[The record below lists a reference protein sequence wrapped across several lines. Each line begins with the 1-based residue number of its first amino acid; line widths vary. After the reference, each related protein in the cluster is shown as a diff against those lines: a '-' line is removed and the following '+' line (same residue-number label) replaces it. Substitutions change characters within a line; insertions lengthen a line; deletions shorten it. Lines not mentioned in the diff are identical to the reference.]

1 MQKPNLLE
9 DKPILNSDENTW
21 GIKLN
26 KIIDKLQSFV
36 NSIVDNLN
44 NKLDKGNVT
53 NDYSSAEKIEAKI
66 KEKVD
71 KNDYDNLK
79 VKVDNQ
85 SLDYTTFKQEFKDG
99 NYVKFNTTKNL
110 EDKTGIV
117 KDLVI
122 ENITINNINGEP
134 YTKSNSISESDVK
147 TIGDRLYE
155 PKIEKKTGFNL
166 DVSSLITSNSESV
179 LASTKLVN
187 QVISEVK
194 QDMTTMSSRLTRDL
208 QTKVSS
214 TDFNSLKSKVDS
226 IDTTTLFS
234 QLNAKAN
241 KTDLNDVIK
250 NLRLDNSKLKY
261 KQFNGTIDEDME
273 IELPSSSGGAV
284 GSSEFDNFLNREWW
298 KDNGEARGYGLLGFQ
313 YKELVT
319 GFAGSRI
326 DGVSKPFGI
335 LKHNN
340 SIFGAVKLT
349 KLDLGSIIVD
359 SITNSVKDSVYRIRL
374 NTYNYGKQILTD
386 FDTKKSKLTPRPKQV
401 LDRLSGSIFS
411 EVSRTIPLN
420 SERMKF
426 IANEFSKGVL
436 MDISI
441 YQDVILTENPI
452 IKTPISDALAQNTLK
467 YLAIL
472 LGVRY
477 VSNIEN
483 NKVYVTQGNFTLN
496 NNEQTMLYLK
506 DIKQLK
512 VNPINPHVNLTF
524 DAVNEF
530 TDGTNLPKYFYC
542 LIYKTETEFVCLP
555 LINHFCIKKTDDPI
569 LYEYLT
575 KLYEGSA
582 TWGYDPQR
590 AIINITP
597 KKLTQDTYKTFNV
610 TDNRVAFSDSNYTNR
625 YQIDMDT
632 LVLTEDAQ
640 LTQKIVDRYYN
651 NKYLGYTYWEKQKE
665 ELYVIMNLTTFNCMD
680 KLYFSTQENE
690 NIGDEVLQQQYRE
703 EYFKKKNSSSDGG
716 IDTSSLYTVENADRD
731 LSLTIL
737 DTWTNTLVTQKDII
751 GKEQFTNLDS
761 KGNLPRYIH
770 YPNINF
776 IESYEI
782 NPKTY
787 EYHSKEL
794 ANKVTTFLNSLEA
807 DKLYCI
813 DSYFTTSSYAGVGV
827 KSDYPTTFFSAL
839 HESTSIHAIPNF
851 LAKYYIG
858 SWRERTSFSN
868 LHSFPSFLY
877 KVNNKVYLFPL
888 VNGIFIQKYLSNHSN
903 LFNTL
908 NTFMGDK
915 DVKAIQVTKNINH
928 SDLTTIN
935 KEVLTDISSNKVY
948 TIDEKYSKFTPTEYY
963 LVRLY
968 KGTRIERFWV
978 ASHKDLKYI
987 FTYNG
992 IQGISFYPLDNA
1004 FEDIEYKN
1012 LKNRTIYKYFN
1023 NGRVQK
1029 SYLEVPDVERSL
1041 QKNSIITKY
1050 IDMNGNYSEFN
1061 ECIYRWFSAYSTLVR
1076 TSNIVYKTISYNKNN
1091 SVYTG
1096 KVGEFGNIK
1105 VSDIT
1110 NSLIFGTT
1118 DDGSKIQYLLNLII
1132 AFEFD
1137 IGTYPNAQ
1145 NGRFKV
1151 KITKVSTTEIKISQY
1166 IEDIRARK
1174 YYLVNEINVNTTS
1187 TQPIQQNIRGFKFE
1201 YVYGGLGTK
1210 FDILNEY
1217 FNNMQLNNIS
1227 GEVGR
1232 IFGNTK
1238 QKPTSDLFNSDGTIK
1253 DINLSAPYV
1262 NQHMCIKVTKLEG
1275 YNTIEDFTRGLTEV
1289 QNID

>member
-36 NSIVDNLN
+36 NGIVDNLN

-66 KEKVD
+66 KEKV
-71 KNDYDNLK
+71 NSTDYDNLK
-79 VKVDNQ
+79 IKVDNQ

-122 ENITINNINGEP
+122 ENITLNNINGEP
-134 YTKSNSISESDVK
+134 YTKSSNISENDVK

-166 DVSSLITSNSESV
+166 DVSSLITSNSETV

-208 QTKVSS
+208 QSKVNS

-226 IDTTTLFS
+226 IDTTTLSS

-374 NTYNYGKQILTD
+374 NAYHYGKEILD
-386 FDTKKSKLTPRPKQV
+386 NFDTNKSKLTPRPKQV
-401 LDRLSGSIFS
+401 LDRLSGSLFS

-452 IKTPISDALAQNTLK
+452 IKTPISNALAQNTLK

-472 LGVRY
+472 LGVH
-477 VSNIEN
+477 NTTDIEN
-483 NKVYVTQGNFTLN
+483 NKIYVTQGNFTLN
-496 NNEQTMLYLK
+496 PKEQTMLYLK

-542 LIYKTETEFVCLP
+542 LIYKTETELVCLP
-555 LINHFCIKKTDDPI
+555 LINHFCIKKTDNPI
-569 LYEYLT
+569 FYEYLT
-575 KLYEGSA
+575 KLYNGSA

-610 TDNRVAFSDSNYTNR
+610 TDNRVGLSEYNYTNR
-625 YQIDMDT
+625 YQIDLDILT
-632 LVLTEDAQ
+632 LTEDAQ

-651 NKYLGYTYWEKQKE
+651 NKYYGYTYLEKQKE
-665 ELYVIMNLTTFNCMD
+665 ELYVIMNLNTFDCMD
-680 KLYFSTQENE
+680 KLYFTTQEYE
-690 NIGDEVLQQQYRE
+690 NIGDEILQQQYRE
-703 EYFKKKNSSSDGG
+703 EYFKKSKSENSSSFASSIIYPIQNVKVFDRVTGKIITQNLLDNPIIYPMNLQNDEYNIGVYRYIPLGDG
-716 IDTSSLYTVENADRD
+716 
-731 LSLTIL
+731 
-737 DTWTNTLVTQKDII
+737 TNSFRKVIHRSGLANFKTKFIKDILREN
-751 GKEQFTNLDS
+751 EQTFRL
-761 KGNLPRYIH
+761 
-770 YPNINF
+770 
-776 IESYEI
+776 EQ
-782 NPKTY
+782 
-787 EYHSKEL
+787 
-794 ANKVTTFLNSLEA
+794 NKVYVCKGDFVLDE
-807 DKLYCI
+807 Y
-813 DSYFTTSSYAGVGV
+813 SSSKYRFANRVGIEL
-827 KSDYPTTFFSAL
+827 KSNNQDRGYML
-839 HESTSIHAIPNF
+839 HYGQKNPQEVVILVVPQVDNI
-851 LAKYYIG
+851 
-858 SWRERTSFSN
+858 
-868 LHSFPSFLY
+868 
-877 KVNNKVYLFPL
+877 YLFPL
-888 VNGIFIQKYLSNHSN
+888 CDNALINNTSGLYTFFNN
-903 LFNTL
+903 LL
-908 NTFMGDK
+908 GDK
-915 DVKAIQVTKNINH
+915 EFKHIVGC
-928 SDLTTIN
+928 LYY
-935 KEVLTDISSNKVY
+935 SNKFSQSSQEGYLVKDLGYNELLVSDSLYLNVEQVY
-948 TIDEKYSKFTPTEYY
+948 EQKTPSQSQQEYIKYSYGLNHLGY
-963 LVRLY
+963 LVKVQEGIWY
-968 KGTRIERFWV
+968 IGEP
-978 ASHKDLKYI
+978 AI
-987 FTYNG
+987 FTSP
-992 IQGISFYPLDNA
+992 IFS
-1004 FEDIEYKN
+1004 EDK
-1012 LKNRTIYKYFN
+1012 L
-1023 NGRVQK
+1023 
-1029 SYLEVPDVERSL
+1029 
-1041 QKNSIITKY
+1041 ITP
-1050 IDMNGNYSEFN
+1050 I
-1061 ECIYRWFSAYSTLVR
+1061 STLVLNKLVE
-1076 TSNIVYKTISYNKNN
+1076 NIN
-1091 SVYTG
+1091 
-1096 KVGEFGNIK
+1096 
-1105 VSDIT
+1105 
-1110 NSLIFGTT
+1110 
-1118 DDGSKIQYLLNLII
+1118 
-1132 AFEFD
+1132 
-1137 IGTYPNAQ
+1137 
-1145 NGRFKV
+1145 
-1151 KITKVSTTEIKISQY
+1151 
-1166 IEDIRARK
+1166 
-1174 YYLVNEINVNTTS
+1174 
-1187 TQPIQQNIRGFKFE
+1187 
-1201 YVYGGLGTK
+1201 
-1210 FDILNEY
+1210 
-1217 FNNMQLNNIS
+1217 
-1227 GEVGR
+1227 
-1232 IFGNTK
+1232 
-1238 QKPTSDLFNSDGTIK
+1238 
-1253 DINLSAPYV
+1253 
-1262 NQHMCIKVTKLEG
+1262 
-1275 YNTIEDFTRGLTEV
+1275 
-1289 QNID
+1289 

>member
-85 SLDYTTFKQEFKDG
+85 SLDYTTFKQEFKDD

-122 ENITINNINGEP
+122 ENITLNNINGEP
-134 YTKSNSISESDVK
+134 YTKSSNISESDVK

-226 IDTTTLFS
+226 IDTTTLSS

-241 KTDLNDVIK
+241 KTDLNNVIK

-340 SIFGAVKLT
+340 SIIGAVKLT

-472 LGVRY
+472 LGVR
-477 VSNIEN
+477 NITDIEN
-483 NKVYVTQGNFTLN
+483 NKIYVTQGNFTLN
-496 NNEQTMLYLK
+496 HTEQTMLYLK
-506 DIKQLK
+506 DTKQLK
-512 VNPINPHVNLTF
+512 INPINPHVNLTF

-530 TDGTNLPKYFYC
+530 TDGTNLPQYFYC
-542 LIYKTETEFVCLP
+542 LIYKTETELVCLP
-555 LINHFCIKKTDDPI
+555 LINHFCIKKTDNPI
-569 LYEYLT
+569 FYTYLT

-625 YQIDMDT
+625 YQIDMDN

-651 NKYLGYTYWEKQKE
+651 NKYYGYTYWDKQKE
-665 ELYVIMNLTTFNCMD
+665 ELYVIMNLTTFDCMD

-690 NIGDEVLQQQYRE
+690 NIGDEILQQQYRE
-703 EYFKKKNSSSDGG
+703 EYFKKSKSENSSSFASSIIYPIQNIKVFDRVTGKIITQNLLDNPIIYPMNLQNDEYNLGVYRYIPLGDG
-716 IDTSSLYTVENADRD
+716 TNSLRKNIQRSELATYKTKF
-731 LSLTIL
+731 I
-737 DTWTNTLVTQKDII
+737 KDILQEN
-751 GKEQFTNLDS
+751 EQTFRLEQNKVYVCKGDFVIDEYSSFKYRFANRVGIELKSNNLDRGYMLHYGQ
-761 KGNLPRYIH
+761 KNPQEVVILVVPR
-770 YPNINF
+770 
-776 IESYEI
+776 
-782 NPKTY
+782 
-787 EYHSKEL
+787 
-794 ANKVTTFLNSLEA
+794 V
-807 DKLYCI
+807 
-813 DSYFTTSSYAGVGV
+813 DS
-827 KSDYPTTFFSAL
+827 
-839 HESTSIHAIPNF
+839 I
-851 LAKYYIG
+851 
-858 SWRERTSFSN
+858 
-868 LHSFPSFLY
+868 
-877 KVNNKVYLFPL
+877 YLFPL
-888 VNGIFIQKYLSNHSN
+888 CDNALIKNTSELYTFFNNLLGDKEFKHIVGCLYYTNKFNSSSQEGYLIKDLGYNELLVSDSLYLNVEQLYQQKTPSQSQQEYIKYLYGLNHLGYLVKVPEGIWYIGEPVIFTTPIFSEDKLITPISNSV
-903 LFNTL
+903 L
-908 NTFMGDK
+908 NK
-915 DVKAIQVTKNINH
+915 LVENIN
-928 SDLTTIN
+928 
-935 KEVLTDISSNKVY
+935 
-948 TIDEKYSKFTPTEYY
+948 
-963 LVRLY
+963 
-968 KGTRIERFWV
+968 
-978 ASHKDLKYI
+978 
-987 FTYNG
+987 
-992 IQGISFYPLDNA
+992 
-1004 FEDIEYKN
+1004 
-1012 LKNRTIYKYFN
+1012 
-1023 NGRVQK
+1023 
-1029 SYLEVPDVERSL
+1029 
-1041 QKNSIITKY
+1041 
-1050 IDMNGNYSEFN
+1050 
-1061 ECIYRWFSAYSTLVR
+1061 
-1076 TSNIVYKTISYNKNN
+1076 
-1091 SVYTG
+1091 
-1096 KVGEFGNIK
+1096 
-1105 VSDIT
+1105 
-1110 NSLIFGTT
+1110 
-1118 DDGSKIQYLLNLII
+1118 
-1132 AFEFD
+1132 
-1137 IGTYPNAQ
+1137 
-1145 NGRFKV
+1145 
-1151 KITKVSTTEIKISQY
+1151 
-1166 IEDIRARK
+1166 
-1174 YYLVNEINVNTTS
+1174 
-1187 TQPIQQNIRGFKFE
+1187 
-1201 YVYGGLGTK
+1201 
-1210 FDILNEY
+1210 
-1217 FNNMQLNNIS
+1217 
-1227 GEVGR
+1227 
-1232 IFGNTK
+1232 
-1238 QKPTSDLFNSDGTIK
+1238 
-1253 DINLSAPYV
+1253 
-1262 NQHMCIKVTKLEG
+1262 
-1275 YNTIEDFTRGLTEV
+1275 
-1289 QNID
+1289 

>member
-36 NSIVDNLN
+36 NSIIDNLN

-226 IDTTTLFS
+226 IDTTTLSS

-340 SIFGAVKLT
+340 SIIGAVKLT

-472 LGVRY
+472 LGGR
-477 VSNIEN
+477 NITDIEN
-483 NKVYVTQGNFTLN
+483 NKIYVTQGNFTLN
-496 NNEQTMLYLK
+496 HTEQTIIYLK
-506 DIKQLK
+506 DTKQLK
-512 VNPINPHVNLTF
+512 VNTINPHVNLTF

-542 LIYKTETEFVCLP
+542 LIYKTETELVCLP
-555 LINHFCIKKTDDPI
+555 LINHFCIKKTDDTI

-610 TDNRVAFSDSNYTNR
+610 TDNRVAFSDMNYTNR
-625 YQIDMDT
+625 YQIDMDN

-651 NKYLGYTYWEKQKE
+651 NKYYGYTYWEKQKE
-665 ELYVIMNLTTFNCMD
+665 ELYVIMNLTTFDCMD
-680 KLYFSTQENE
+680 KLYFSTKENE

-703 EYFKKKNSSSDGG
+703 EYFKKSKSENSSSFASSIIYPIQNVQVFDRVTGKIITQNLLDNPIIYPINLQNDEYNIGVYRYILLGDG
-716 IDTSSLYTVENADRD
+716 TNSLRKVVQRSGLANFKTKF
-731 LSLTIL
+731 I
-737 DTWTNTLVTQKDII
+737 KDIL
-751 GKEQFTNLDS
+751 KENEQTFRL
-761 KGNLPRYIH
+761 
-770 YPNINF
+770 
-776 IESYEI
+776 EQ
-782 NPKTY
+782 
-787 EYHSKEL
+787 
-794 ANKVTTFLNSLEA
+794 NKVYVCKGDFVLDE
-807 DKLYCI
+807 Y
-813 DSYFTTSSYAGVGV
+813 SSSKYRFANRVGIEL
-827 KSDYPTTFFSAL
+827 KSTNQDRGYML
-839 HESTSIHAIPNF
+839 HYGQKNPQEVVILVVPQ
-851 LAKYYIG
+851 
-858 SWRERTSFSN
+858 
-868 LHSFPSFLY
+868 
-877 KVNNKVYLFPL
+877 VNNIYLFPL
-888 VNGIFIQKYLSNHSN
+888 CNNALIKNTSGLYTFFNN
-903 LFNTL
+903 LL
-908 NTFMGDK
+908 GDK
-915 DVKAIQVTKNINH
+915 EFKHIVGCLYYTNKFSQSSQEGYLIKDLGYNELLVSDSLYLNVEQLYAQKLPSQSQQEYIKYSYGLNHLGYLVKVPEGIWYIGEPVIFTTPIFSEDKLITPISTVVLNKLVENIN
-928 SDLTTIN
+928 
-935 KEVLTDISSNKVY
+935 
-948 TIDEKYSKFTPTEYY
+948 
-963 LVRLY
+963 
-968 KGTRIERFWV
+968 
-978 ASHKDLKYI
+978 
-987 FTYNG
+987 
-992 IQGISFYPLDNA
+992 
-1004 FEDIEYKN
+1004 
-1012 LKNRTIYKYFN
+1012 
-1023 NGRVQK
+1023 
-1029 SYLEVPDVERSL
+1029 
-1041 QKNSIITKY
+1041 
-1050 IDMNGNYSEFN
+1050 
-1061 ECIYRWFSAYSTLVR
+1061 
-1076 TSNIVYKTISYNKNN
+1076 
-1091 SVYTG
+1091 
-1096 KVGEFGNIK
+1096 
-1105 VSDIT
+1105 
-1110 NSLIFGTT
+1110 
-1118 DDGSKIQYLLNLII
+1118 
-1132 AFEFD
+1132 
-1137 IGTYPNAQ
+1137 
-1145 NGRFKV
+1145 
-1151 KITKVSTTEIKISQY
+1151 
-1166 IEDIRARK
+1166 
-1174 YYLVNEINVNTTS
+1174 
-1187 TQPIQQNIRGFKFE
+1187 
-1201 YVYGGLGTK
+1201 
-1210 FDILNEY
+1210 
-1217 FNNMQLNNIS
+1217 
-1227 GEVGR
+1227 
-1232 IFGNTK
+1232 
-1238 QKPTSDLFNSDGTIK
+1238 
-1253 DINLSAPYV
+1253 
-1262 NQHMCIKVTKLEG
+1262 
-1275 YNTIEDFTRGLTEV
+1275 
-1289 QNID
+1289 

>member
-79 VKVDNQ
+79 IKVDNQ

-166 DVSSLITSNSESV
+166 DVSSLITSNSETV

-187 QVISEVK
+187 QSISDVK
-194 QDMTTMSSRLTRDL
+194 QDMTTMSSRFTRDL

-226 IDTTTLFS
+226 IDTTTLS
-234 QLNAKAN
+234 NQLNSKAN

-261 KQFNGTIDEDME
+261 KQFNGTIDEDKE
-273 IELPSSSGGAV
+273 IDLPSSSGNIV
-284 GSSEFDNFLNREWW
+284 GNSEFNNFLNQEWW
-298 KDNGEARGYGLLGFQ
+298 KDNKDEIGFGVMGFK
-313 YKELVT
+313 YTELVSSLS
-319 GFAGSRI
+319 GSRV
-326 DGVSKPFGI
+326 DGTVTPLAI
-335 LKHNN
+335 LKINN
-340 SIFGAVKLT
+340 DIIGGVNIPRLK
-349 KLDLGSIIVD
+349 LGSIILD
-359 SITNSVKDSVYRIRL
+359 SLSNSKDDSVYA
-374 NTYNYGKQILTD
+374 NDFTSYSSGKKLLKD
-386 FDTKKSKLTPRPKQV
+386 FDTNKSKLTPRSKQV
-401 LDRLSGSIFS
+401 LNRLSGYIIS
-411 EVSRTIPLN
+411 EISRTLPLN

-426 IANEFSKGVL
+426 VANEFSKGVL
-436 MDISI
+436 MDIPI
-441 YQDVILTENPI
+441 YQDIILTENPI
-452 IKTPISDALAQNTLK
+452 IKTPISDTLAQNTLK
-467 YLAIL
+467 YLTKL
-472 LGVRY
+472 LDVRNI
-477 VSNIEN
+477 SDIEN
-483 NKVYVTQGNFTLN
+483 NKIYVTQGNFTMN
-496 NNEQTMLYLK
+496 HKKQTMLYLK
-506 DIKQLK
+506 DINQ
-512 VNPINPHVNLTF
+512 VNINPINPHVNLTF

-542 LIYKTETEFVCLP
+542 LIYKTETELVCLP
-555 LINHFCIKKTDDPI
+555 LINHFCIKKTDNPI
-569 LYEYLT
+569 FYEYLT
-575 KLYEGSA
+575 KLYNGSS
-582 TWGYDPQR
+582 TWDYDPQR

-610 TDNRVAFSDSNYTNR
+610 TDNRVALSEYNYTNR
-625 YQIDMDT
+625 YQIDLDILT
-632 LVLTEDAQ
+632 LTEDSK

-651 NKYLGYTYWEKQKE
+651 NKYYGYTYWDKQKE
-665 ELYVIMNLTTFNCMD
+665 ELYVIMNLTTFNCMN

-690 NIGDEVLQQQYRE
+690 NIGDEIIQQQYRE
-703 EYFKKKNSSSDGG
+703 KYFKNKGGSSTQGD
-716 IDTSSLYTVENADRD
+716 IDITSLYKVENADRN

-737 DTWTNTLVTQKDII
+737 DTWTNTLITQKDII

-761 KGNLPRYIH
+761 MGNLPRYIQ
-770 YPNINF
+770 YPNVNLVEVRTVDPQIF
-776 IESYEI
+776 EVY
-782 NPKTY
+782 
-787 EYHSKEL
+787 SKEL
-794 ANKVTTFLNSLEA
+794 AQKVTTFFNSLETN
-807 DKLYCI
+807 KIYCI
-813 DSYFTTSSYAGVGV
+813 NSYFKINAENYPSAYSQGNASS
-827 KSDYPTTFFSAL
+827 TNL
-839 HESTSIHAIPNF
+839 QAIPNC
-851 LAKYYIG
+851 LANYYIK
-858 SWRERTSFSN
+858 SWKDRTSFSQV
-868 LHSFPSFLY
+868 HSFPSFIH
-877 KVNNKVYLFPL
+877 KKNNEVYIYPL
-888 VNGIFIQKYLSNHSN
+888 VNGLSIQKSEGLYNII
-903 LFNTL
+903 
-908 NTFMGDK
+908 NTFMGSEDI
-915 DVKAIQVTKNINH
+915 KAIQVTENIDYR
-928 SDLTTIN
+928 SLTIN
-935 KEVLTDISSNKVY
+935 TKEVIKDISSDKVY
-948 TIDEKYSKFTPTEYY
+948 TIDEKYSKFTPKEYY

-968 KGTRIERFWV
+968 KGTSIERIWV
-978 ASHKDLKYI
+978 ATHRDLKYV
-987 FTYNG
+987 FTYRD
-992 IQGISFYPLDNA
+992 IKGISFYPLDNA
-1004 FEDIEYKN
+1004 FDNILYKD
-1012 LKNRTIYKYFN
+1012 LKSRTIYKYFN
-1023 NGRVQK
+1023 NGRTQV
-1029 SYLEVPDVERSL
+1029 SYLEVPDVE
-1041 QKNSIITKY
+1041 QSIQDNKVRTKY
-1050 IDMNGNYSEFN
+1050 IDMNGNYSDFN
-1061 ECIYRWFSAYSTLVR
+1061 KCVVHWKKPYLTLTR
-1076 TSNIVYKTISYNKNN
+1076 TSNIVNK
-1091 SVYTG
+1091 SVGYADSG
-1096 KVGEFGNIK
+1096 SFSEKFENINLT
-1105 VSDIT
+1105 DIT

-1118 DDGSKIQYLLNLII
+1118 DDSSKIQYLLNLII
-1132 AFEFD
+1132 GFNFT
-1137 IGTYPNAQ
+1137 IGSYPNQ
-1145 NGRFKV
+1145 QYGKFKV
-1151 KITKVSTTEIKISQY
+1151 KITKVSSNQIKISQY
-1166 IEDIRARK
+1166 IEDNGNRK
-1174 YYLVNEINVNTTS
+1174 TYLMNEFIVNTTS

>member
-71 KNDYDNLK
+71 KSDYDNLK
-79 VKVDNQ
+79 IKVDNQ

-122 ENITINNINGEP
+122 ENITLNNINGEP
-134 YTKSNSISESDVK
+134 YTKSSNISESDVK

-226 IDTTTLFS
+226 IDTTTLSS

-261 KQFNGTIDEDME
+261 KQFNGTIDEDKE
-273 IELPSSSGGAV
+273 IDFPQSSGV
-284 GSSEFDNFLNREWW
+284 GTTGNSEFDTFLKTEWW
-298 KDNGEARGYGLLGFQ
+298 KDNVEASGYGLLGFQ
-313 YKELVT
+313 YKELVN

-326 DGVSKPFGI
+326 DGVAKPFGV
-335 LKHNN
+335 LKYNN
-340 SIFGAVKLT
+340 NIIGAVRLT
-349 KLDLGSIIVD
+349 ELDLGSIIVD
-359 SITNSVKDSVYRIRL
+359 SLSNSIKNSVYRVKFSD
-374 NTYNYGKQILTD
+374 YNYGKQVLNN
-386 FDTKKSKLTPRPKQV
+386 FDINRSKLTPRPKQV
-401 LDRLSGSIFS
+401 LNRLSGSVLS
-411 EVSRTIPLN
+411 EVSRTLTLN

-441 YQDVILTENPI
+441 YQDIILTENPI
-452 IKTPISDALAQNTLK
+452 HRVPINSNIGDRTLK

-472 LGVRY
+472 LGVSR
-477 VSNIEN
+477 VDNIER
-483 NKVYVTQGNFTLN
+483 NKVYVTQGNFELN
-496 NNEQTMLYLK
+496 SSENTSVYLK
-506 DIKQLK
+506 DLSQ
-512 VNPINPHVNLTF
+512 VGINPMNPHIKLTF

-530 TDGTNLPKYFYC
+530 NAGNNLPKYFYC
-542 LIYKTETEFVCLP
+542 LIYRTETDLVYLP

-582 TWGYDPQR
+582 TWDYDPQR

-610 TDNRVAFSDSNYTNR
+610 TDNRVGLSDSNYTNR

-680 KLYFSTQENE
+680 RLYFSTQEKE
-690 NIGDEVLQQQYRE
+690 NIGDEVLQTRYRE
-703 EYFKKKNSSSDGG
+703 EYFKNKGGSSSQGG
-716 IDTSSLYTVENADRD
+716 IDITSLYKLEYEERDTALTV
-731 LSLTIL
+731 L
-737 DTWTNTLVTQKDII
+737 DTWTKTLLTQKEVI
-751 GKEQFTNLDS
+751 GKEQYTQMGTSGLI
-761 KGNLPRYIH
+761 PRYIH
-770 YPNINF
+770 MPSAYF
-776 IESYEI
+776 LELDTVSSLRYE
-782 NPKTY
+782 NY
-787 EYHSKEL
+787 SKEL
-794 ANKVTTFLNSLEA
+794 RDKIDNFCKELEQH
-807 DKLYCI
+807 KLYCI
-813 DSYFTTSSYAGVGV
+813 DSYFSIQAQREIYPANGFTSDRNKLYV
-827 KSDYPTTFFSAL
+827 T
-839 HESTSIHAIPNF
+839 PNF
-851 LAKYYIG
+851 LSYYYTHSDITKMMLN
-858 SWRERTSFSN
+858 SLE
-868 LHSFPSFLY
+868 SFPSLLY
-877 KVNNKVYLFPL
+877 KHKDNVYIFPL
-888 VNGIFIQKYLSNHSN
+888 INGLVLTNNYLYPE
-903 LFNTL
+903 LFDKI
-908 NTFMGDK
+908 NTFMQGKDIKAIKINQNVNHRDLTINNKQVLEDIDGDK
-915 DVKAIQVTKNINH
+915 I
-928 SDLTTIN
+928 
-935 KEVLTDISSNKVY
+935 Y
-948 TIDEKYSKFTPTEYY
+948 TIQERYSIFNTVEYY
-963 LVRLY
+963 LVRIH
-968 KGTRIERFWV
+968 KGTEKEGFWV
-978 ASHKDLKYI
+978 ASFRDLKSYFKNKI
-987 FTYNG
+987 FEG
-992 IQGISFYPLDNA
+992 IAFYPVDNI
-1004 FEDIEYKN
+1004 FYNINVKQ
-1012 LKNRTIYKYFN
+1012 LKNKITYRYFN
-1023 NGRVQK
+1023 NGRTQI
-1029 SYLEVPDVERSL
+1029 SYLEVPDVEKSI
-1041 QKNSIITKY
+1041 QKRDIWTKY
-1050 IDMNGNYSEFN
+1050 IDMNGNYTDLN
-1061 ECIYRWFSAYSTLVR
+1061 KCVMYWLYGNKRIIR
-1076 TSNIVYKTISYNKNN
+1076 TSDIIHKSVNYGGESYGI
-1091 SVYTG
+1091 T
-1096 KVGEFGNIK
+1096 EFGDIS
-1105 VSDIT
+1105 VTSIT

-1118 DDGSKIQYLLNLII
+1118 DDGSTIQYLLNLITG
-1132 AFEFD
+1132 FD
-1137 IGTYPNAQ
+1137 FYIGDYPNKQ
-1145 NGRFKV
+1145 DGEVKV
-1151 KITKVSTTEIKISQY
+1151 KITKVSTTQIKISQY
-1166 IEDIRARK
+1166 IRDIDNDK
-1174 YYLVNEINVNTTS
+1174 YYLMNEFTVNTTS

-1210 FDILNEY
+1210 FDVLNDY

-1232 IFGNTK
+1232 IFGNSK
-1238 QKPTSDLFNSDGTIK
+1238 QKLTSNLFNSEGNFKDGS
-1253 DINLSAPYV
+1253 LSPAYV
-1262 NQHMCIKVTKLEG
+1262 NQHMCVKVTKLDG
-1275 YNTIEDFTRGLTEV
+1275 YNTMEDFTRGLIEISNV
-1289 QNID
+1289 NWWY

>member
-36 NSIVDNLN
+36 NGIVDNLN

-66 KEKVD
+66 KEKV
-71 KNDYDNLK
+71 NSTDYDNLK
-79 VKVDNQ
+79 IKVDNQ

-117 KDLVI
+117 KNLVI
-122 ENITINNINGEP
+122 ENITLNNINGEP
-134 YTKSNSISESDVK
+134 YTKSSNISESDVK

-194 QDMTTMSSRLTRDL
+194 QDMTTMSSSLTRDL

-226 IDTTTLFS
+226 IDTTTLSS
-234 QLNAKAN
+234 QLNVKAN

-261 KQFNGTIDEDME
+261 KQFNGTIDEDKE
-273 IELPSSSGGAV
+273 IDLLSSSGSVTGN
-284 GSSEFDNFLNREWW
+284 SEFDTFLKTEWW
-298 KDNGEARGYGLLGFQ
+298 KDNVEASGYGLLGFQ
-313 YKELVT
+313 YKELVN

-326 DGVSKPFGI
+326 DGVAKPFGV
-335 LKHNN
+335 LKYNN
-340 SIFGAVKLT
+340 NIIGAVRLT

-374 NTYNYGKQILTD
+374 NTYNYGKQILND

-401 LDRLSGSIFS
+401 LDRLSGSLFS

-452 IKTPISDALAQNTLK
+452 IKTPISDVLAQNTLK

-472 LGVRY
+472 LGVR
-477 VSNIEN
+477 NITDIEN
-483 NKVYVTQGNFTLN
+483 NKIYVTQGNFTLN
-496 NNEQTMLYLK
+496 HTEQTMLYLK

-542 LIYKTETEFVCLP
+542 LIYKTETELVCLP
-555 LINHFCIKKTDDPI
+555 LINHFYIKKTDNPI
-569 LYEYLT
+569 FYTYLT

-625 YQIDMDT
+625 YQIDMDN

-651 NKYLGYTYWEKQKE
+651 NKYYGYTYLEKQKE
-665 ELYVIMNLTTFNCMD
+665 ELYVIMNLNTFDCMD
-680 KLYFSTQENE
+680 KLYFTTQEYE
-690 NIGDEVLQQQYRE
+690 NIGDEILQQQYRE
-703 EYFKKKNSSSDGG
+703 EYFKNKGGSSSQGD
-716 IDTSSLYTVENADRD
+716 IDITSLYKLEYEERDTALTV
-731 LSLTIL
+731 L
-737 DTWTNTLVTQKDII
+737 DTWTKTLLTQKEVI
-751 GKEQFTNLDS
+751 GKEQYTQIETSGLI
-761 KGNLPRYIH
+761 PRYIH
-770 YPNINF
+770 MPSAYF
-776 IESYEI
+776 LELGTVSSLRYE
-782 NPKTY
+782 NY
-787 EYHSKEL
+787 SKEL
-794 ANKVTTFLNSLEA
+794 RDKIDNFCKELEQH
-807 DKLYCI
+807 KLYCI
-813 DSYFTTSSYAGVGV
+813 DSYFSIQAQREIYPANGFTSDRNKLYV
-827 KSDYPTTFFSAL
+827 T
-839 HESTSIHAIPNF
+839 PNF
-851 LAKYYIG
+851 LSYYY
-858 SWRERTSFSN
+858 TSSDITKMMLN
-868 LHSFPSFLY
+868 SLESFPSLLY
-877 KVNNKVYLFPL
+877 KHKDNVYIFPL
-888 VNGIFIQKYLSNHSN
+888 INGLVLTNNYLYPE
-903 LFNTL
+903 LFDKI
-908 NTFMGDK
+908 NTFMQGKDIKAIKINQNVNHRGLTINNKQVLEDIDGDK
-915 DVKAIQVTKNINH
+915 I
-928 SDLTTIN
+928 
-935 KEVLTDISSNKVY
+935 Y
-948 TIDEKYSKFTPTEYY
+948 TIQERYSIFNTVEYY
-963 LVRLY
+963 LVRIH
-968 KGTRIERFWV
+968 KGTEKEGFWV
-978 ASHKDLKYI
+978 ASYRDLKSYFKNKI
-987 FTYNG
+987 FEG
-992 IQGISFYPLDNA
+992 IAFYPVDNI
-1004 FEDIEYKN
+1004 FYNIDVKQ
-1012 LKNRTIYKYFN
+1012 LKNKITYRYFN
-1023 NGRVQK
+1023 NGRTQI
-1029 SYLEVPDVERSL
+1029 SYLEVPDVEKSI
-1041 QKNSIITKY
+1041 QKRDIWTKY
-1050 IDMNGNYSEFN
+1050 IDMNGNYTDLN
-1061 ECIYRWFSAYSTLVR
+1061 KCVMYWLYGNKRIIR
-1076 TSNIVYKTISYNKNN
+1076 TSDIIHKSVNYGGESYGI
-1091 SVYTG
+1091 T
-1096 KVGEFGNIK
+1096 EFGDIS
-1105 VSDIT
+1105 VTSIT

-1118 DDGSKIQYLLNLII
+1118 DDGSTIQYLLNLITG
-1132 AFEFD
+1132 FD
-1137 IGTYPNAQ
+1137 FHIGDYPNKQ
-1145 NGRFKV
+1145 DGEVKV
-1151 KITKVSTTEIKISQY
+1151 KITKVSTTQIKISQY
-1166 IEDIRARK
+1166 IRDIDNNK
-1174 YYLVNEINVNTTS
+1174 YYLMNEFTVNTTS

-1201 YVYGGLGTK
+1201 YIYGGLGTK
-1210 FDILNEY
+1210 FDVLNEY

-1232 IFGNTK
+1232 IFGNSK
-1238 QKPTSDLFNSDGTIK
+1238 QKLTSDLFNSEGNFKDGS
-1253 DINLSAPYV
+1253 LSPAYV
-1262 NQHMCIKVTKLEG
+1262 NQHMIIKVTKLDG
-1275 YNTIEDFTRGLTEV
+1275 YNTMEDFTRGLIEISNV
-1289 QNID
+1289 NWWY

>member
-66 KEKVD
+66 KEKV
-71 KNDYDNLK
+71 NSTDYDNLK
-79 VKVDNQ
+79 IKVDNQ

-122 ENITINNINGEP
+122 ENITLNNINGEP
-134 YTKSNSISESDVK
+134 YTKSSNISESDVK

-194 QDMTTMSSRLTRDL
+194 QDMTTMSSNLTRDL
-208 QTKVSS
+208 QSKVNS

-226 IDTTTLFS
+226 IDTTTLSS

-261 KQFNGTIDEDME
+261 KQFNGTIDEDKE
-273 IELPSSSGGAV
+273 IDLPS
-284 GSSEFDNFLNREWW
+284 GSVTGNSEFDTFLKTEWW
-298 KDNGEARGYGLLGFQ
+298 KDNVEASGYGLLGFQ
-313 YKELVT
+313 YKELVN

-326 DGVSKPFGI
+326 DGVAKPFGV
-335 LKHNN
+335 LKYNN
-340 SIFGAVKLT
+340 NIIGAVRLT

-359 SITNSVKDSVYRIRL
+359 SLSNSLNNSVYRVRF
-374 NTYNYGKQILTD
+374 NTYNYGKQVLD
-386 FDTKKSKLTPRPKQV
+386 NFDTNKSKLTPRPKKI
-401 LDRLSGSIFS
+401 LDRLSGSVIS
-411 EVSRTIPLN
+411 EVSRTLPLN

-436 MDISI
+436 MDISV
-441 YQDVILTENPI
+441 YQDIILTENPI
-452 IKTPISDALAQNTLK
+452 HRVPINSNIGDRTLK

-472 LGVRY
+472 LGVSR
-477 VSNIEN
+477 VDNIER
-483 NKVYVTQGNFTLN
+483 NKVYVTQGNFELN
-496 NNEQTMLYLK
+496 SSENTSVYLK
-506 DIKQLK
+506 DLSQVGI
-512 VNPINPHVNLTF
+512 NPINAHVKLTF

-530 TDGTNLPKYFYC
+530 NAGNNLPKYFYC
-542 LIYKTETEFVCLP
+542 LIYRTETDLVYLP

-610 TDNRVAFSDSNYTNR
+610 TDNRVGLSDNNYTNR

-640 LTQKIVDRYYN
+640 LTQKIIDRYYN
-651 NKYLGYTYWEKQKE
+651 NKYYGYTYWDKQKE
-665 ELYVIMNLTTFNCMD
+665 ELYVIMNLNTFNCMN
-680 KLYFSTQENE
+680 KLYFSTKEDE
-690 NIGDEVLQQQYRE
+690 NIGDEALQTQYRE
-703 EYFKKKNSSSDGG
+703 EYFKNKNSSSDGG
-716 IDTSSLYTVENADRD
+716 IDTSSLYKVENADKD
-731 LSLTIL
+731 LSSTIL

-761 KGNLPRYIH
+761 MGYLPRYIQ

-776 IESYEI
+776 IESGELNPQDFEI
-782 NPKTY
+782 Y
-787 EYHSKEL
+787 SKGL
-794 ANKVTTFLNSLEA
+794 TNKITTFLNSLEVN
-807 DKLYCI
+807 KLYCV
-813 DSYFTTSSYAGVGV
+813 DSYFTIRNKNY
-827 KSDYPTTFFSAL
+827 YPSIFDIGI
-839 HESTSIHAIPNF
+839 ETSINLKAIPNF
-851 LAKYYIG
+851 LANYYLKG
-858 SWRERTSFSN
+858 WKDKTTFSK
-868 LHSFPSFLY
+868 LHSFPSFLH
-877 KVNNKVYLFPL
+877 KSNNKIYLYPL
-888 VNGIFIQKYLSNHSN
+888 INGLAIQKSDSIYSII
-903 LFNTL
+903 
-908 NTFMGDK
+908 NTFMGVTDI
-915 DVKAIQVTKNINH
+915 KAIQITENIDHKTLATN
-928 SDLTTIN
+928 T
-935 KEVLTDISSNKVY
+935 KEVIKDINTNKIY
-948 TIDEKYSKFTPTEYY
+948 TIDEKYSKFTPVDYY

-968 KGTRIERFWV
+968 KGTRIERIWV
-978 ASHKDLKYI
+978 ATHNDLKYI
-987 FTYNG
+987 FTYRG
-992 IQGISFYPLDNA
+992 IKGISFYPLDNA
-1004 FEDIEYKN
+1004 FTNILYKDS
-1012 LKNRTIYKYFN
+1012 KSRTIYKYFN
-1023 NGRVQK
+1023 NGRTQI

-1041 QKNSIITKY
+1041 IENKVLTKY
-1050 IDMNGNYSEFN
+1050 IDMNGSYSEFN
-1061 ECIYRWFSAYSTLVR
+1061 KCVTEWGESTSNIVR
-1076 TSNIVYKTISYNKNN
+1076 TSNIVYK
-1091 SVYTG
+1091 SVGYRDSVPLSIESTS
-1096 KVGEFGNIK
+1096 KFGNIK
-1105 VSDIT
+1105 LSDIN

-1118 DDGSKIQYLLNLII
+1118 DDTTKIQYLLNLII
-1132 AFEFD
+1132 DFYFN
-1137 IGTYPNAQ
+1137 IGTYPNEQ
-1145 NGRFKV
+1145 YGHFKV
-1151 KITKVSTTEIKISQY
+1151 KITKISSSQIKISQY
-1166 IEDIRARK
+1166 IEDLGVRK
-1174 YYLVNEINVNTTS
+1174 TYLLNEINVSTTS

-1201 YVYGGLGTK
+1201 YVNGGLGTK

-1232 IFGNTK
+1232 IFGSSK
-1238 QKPTSDLFNSDGTIK
+1238 QKLTSDLFNLENDFK
-1253 DINLSAPYV
+1253 DISLRPENVS
-1262 NQHMCIKVTKLEG
+1262 QHMCVKVTKLEG
-1275 YNTIEDFTRGLTEV
+1275 YNTMGDFIRGLTEV
-1289 QNID
+1289 PNEY

>member
-85 SLDYTTFKQEFKDG
+85 SLDYTTFKQEFKDD

-122 ENITINNINGEP
+122 ENITLNNINGEP
-134 YTKSNSISESDVK
+134 YTKSSNISESDVK

-226 IDTTTLFS
+226 IDTTTLSS

-241 KTDLNDVIK
+241 KTDLNNVIK

-298 KDNGEARGYGLLGFQ
+298 EDNGEARGYGLLGFQ

-340 SIFGAVKLT
+340 SIFGAVRLSE
-349 KLDLGSIIVD
+349 LDLGSIIID
-359 SITNSVKDSVYRIRL
+359 SITNSVKNSVYSIRL
-374 NTYNYGKQILTD
+374 NAYQYGKEILND

-472 LGVRY
+472 LGVR
-477 VSNIEN
+477 NITDIEN
-483 NKVYVTQGNFTLN
+483 NKIYVTQGNFTLN
-496 NNEQTMLYLK
+496 HTEQTMLYLK
-506 DIKQLK
+506 DTKQLK
-512 VNPINPHVNLTF
+512 INPINPHVNLTF

-542 LIYKTETEFVCLP
+542 LIYKTETELVCLP
-555 LINHFCIKKTDDPI
+555 LINHFCIKKTDNPI
-569 LYEYLT
+569 FYTYLT

-582 TWGYDPQR
+582 TWDYDPQR

-625 YQIDMDT
+625 YQIDMDN

-680 KLYFSTQENE
+680 RLYFSTKEKE
-690 NIGDEVLQQQYRE
+690 NIGDEILQQQYRE
-703 EYFKKKNSSSDGG
+703 EYFKKSKSENSSSFASSIIYPIQNIKVFDRVTGKIITQNLLDNPIIYPMNLQNDEYNLGVYRYIPLGDG
-716 IDTSSLYTVENADRD
+716 TNSLRKNIQRSGLATFK
-731 LSLTIL
+731 TKFI
-737 DTWTNTLVTQKDII
+737 KDILQEN
-751 GKEQFTNLDS
+751 EQTFRLEQNKVYVCKGDFVIDEYSSSKYRFANRVGIELKSNNLDRGYMLHYGQ
-761 KGNLPRYIH
+761 KNPQEVVILVVPR
-770 YPNINF
+770 
-776 IESYEI
+776 
-782 NPKTY
+782 
-787 EYHSKEL
+787 
-794 ANKVTTFLNSLEA
+794 V
-807 DKLYCI
+807 
-813 DSYFTTSSYAGVGV
+813 DS
-827 KSDYPTTFFSAL
+827 
-839 HESTSIHAIPNF
+839 I
-851 LAKYYIG
+851 
-858 SWRERTSFSN
+858 
-868 LHSFPSFLY
+868 
-877 KVNNKVYLFPL
+877 YLFPL
-888 VNGIFIQKYLSNHSN
+888 CDNALIKNTSELYTFFNNLLGDKEFKHIVGCLYYTNKFNSSSQEGYLIKDLGYNELLVSDSLYLNVEQLYQQKTPSQSQQEYIKYLYGLNHLGYLVKVPEGIWYIGEPVIFTTPIFSEDKLITPISNSV
-903 LFNTL
+903 L
-908 NTFMGDK
+908 NK
-915 DVKAIQVTKNINH
+915 LVENIN
-928 SDLTTIN
+928 
-935 KEVLTDISSNKVY
+935 
-948 TIDEKYSKFTPTEYY
+948 
-963 LVRLY
+963 
-968 KGTRIERFWV
+968 
-978 ASHKDLKYI
+978 
-987 FTYNG
+987 
-992 IQGISFYPLDNA
+992 
-1004 FEDIEYKN
+1004 
-1012 LKNRTIYKYFN
+1012 
-1023 NGRVQK
+1023 
-1029 SYLEVPDVERSL
+1029 
-1041 QKNSIITKY
+1041 
-1050 IDMNGNYSEFN
+1050 
-1061 ECIYRWFSAYSTLVR
+1061 
-1076 TSNIVYKTISYNKNN
+1076 
-1091 SVYTG
+1091 
-1096 KVGEFGNIK
+1096 
-1105 VSDIT
+1105 
-1110 NSLIFGTT
+1110 
-1118 DDGSKIQYLLNLII
+1118 
-1132 AFEFD
+1132 
-1137 IGTYPNAQ
+1137 
-1145 NGRFKV
+1145 
-1151 KITKVSTTEIKISQY
+1151 
-1166 IEDIRARK
+1166 
-1174 YYLVNEINVNTTS
+1174 
-1187 TQPIQQNIRGFKFE
+1187 
-1201 YVYGGLGTK
+1201 
-1210 FDILNEY
+1210 
-1217 FNNMQLNNIS
+1217 
-1227 GEVGR
+1227 
-1232 IFGNTK
+1232 
-1238 QKPTSDLFNSDGTIK
+1238 
-1253 DINLSAPYV
+1253 
-1262 NQHMCIKVTKLEG
+1262 
-1275 YNTIEDFTRGLTEV
+1275 
-1289 QNID
+1289 

>member
-36 NSIVDNLN
+36 NGIVDNLN

-66 KEKVD
+66 KEKV
-71 KNDYDNLK
+71 NSTDYDNLK
-79 VKVDNQ
+79 IKVDNQ

-117 KDLVI
+117 KNLVI
-122 ENITINNINGEP
+122 ENITLNNINGEP
-134 YTKSNSISESDVK
+134 YTKSSNISESDVK

-194 QDMTTMSSRLTRDL
+194 QDMTTMSSSLTRDL

-226 IDTTTLFS
+226 IDTTTLSS
-234 QLNAKAN
+234 QLNVKAN

-261 KQFNGTIDEDME
+261 KQFNGTIDEDKE
-273 IELPSSSGGAV
+273 IDLPSSSGSVTGN
-284 GSSEFDNFLNREWW
+284 SEFDTFLKTEWW
-298 KDNGEARGYGLLGFQ
+298 KDNVEASGYGLLGFQ
-313 YKELVT
+313 YKELVN

-326 DGVSKPFGI
+326 DGVAKPFGV
-335 LKHNN
+335 LKYNN
-340 SIFGAVKLT
+340 NIIGAVRLT

-374 NTYNYGKQILTD
+374 NTYNYGKQILND

-452 IKTPISDALAQNTLK
+452 HRVSLNSNIGDKTLK
-467 YLAIL
+467 YLVAL
-472 LGVRY
+472 LN
-477 VSNIEN
+477 VSRANSIEK
-483 NKVYVTQGNFTLN
+483 NKVYVTQGNFELN
-496 NNEQTMLYLK
+496 KSEHTSVYLK
-506 DIKQLK
+506 DLSQVGI
-512 VNPINPHVNLTF
+512 NPINPHIKLTF

-530 TDGTNLPKYFYC
+530 NVGTNLPKYFYC
-542 LIYKTETEFVCLP
+542 LLYITETDLVYLP

-575 KLYEGSA
+575 KLYDGSA
-582 TWGYDPQR
+582 TWDYDPQR

-610 TDNRVAFSDSNYTNR
+610 TDNRVGFSDDNYTNR
-625 YQIDMDT
+625 YQIDMDN

-651 NKYLGYTYWEKQKE
+651 NKYYGYTYWEKQKE

-680 KLYFSTQENE
+680 KLYFTTQEYE

-703 EYFKKKNSSSDGG
+703 EYFKNKGGSNSQGD
-716 IDTSSLYTVENADRD
+716 IDITSLYKLEYEERDNVLTV
-731 LSLTIL
+731 L
-737 DTWTNTLVTQKDII
+737 DTWTKTLLTQKEVI
-751 GKEQFTNLDS
+751 GKEQYTQLGTS
-761 KGNLPRYIH
+761 GLIPRYIH
-770 YPNINF
+770 MPSATFLELGTVSSWRYKK
-776 IESYEI
+776 Y
-782 NPKTY
+782 
-787 EYHSKEL
+787 SKEL
-794 ANKVTTFLNSLEA
+794 RDKIDNFCKGLEQHKLYCVDSYFSIQSNREIYPANCFIEEYNSNSLYVTPNFLSNYHSASTKDKIMLNSLE
-807 DKLYCI
+807 
-813 DSYFTTSSYAGVGV
+813 
-827 KSDYPTTFFSAL
+827 
-839 HESTSIHAIPNF
+839 
-851 LAKYYIG
+851 
-858 SWRERTSFSN
+858 
-868 LHSFPSFLY
+868 SFPSLLY
-877 KVNNKVYLFPL
+877 KHKDNVYIFPL
-888 VNGIFIQKYLSNHSN
+888 INGVTLTNNYLYPE
-903 LFNTL
+903 LFDKI
-908 NTFMGDK
+908 NTFMQDK
-915 DVKAIQVTKNINH
+915 DIKAIKVNENINH
-928 SDLTTIN
+928 RGLTIN
-935 KEVLTDISSNKVY
+935 NKQVLEDIDGDKIY
-948 TIDEKYSKFTPTEYY
+948 TIQERYSIFKPVEYY
-963 LVRLY
+963 LVRIH
-968 KGTRIERFWV
+968 KGTEKEGFWV
-978 ASHKDLKYI
+978 ASYRDLKPY
-987 FTYNG
+987 FKNKDFEG
-992 IQGISFYPLDNA
+992 IAFYPVDNI
-1004 FEDIEYKN
+1004 FYNIEDKKSKKN
-1012 LKNRTIYKYFN
+1012 ITYRYFN
-1023 NGRVQK
+1023 NGRTQI
-1029 SYLEVPDVERSL
+1029 SYLEVPDVE
-1041 QKNSIITKY
+1041 QSIQDNRVRTKY
-1050 IDMNGNYSEFN
+1050 IDMNGNYSDLN
-1061 ECIYRWFSAYSTLVR
+1061 KYILYWDTRYTPLIR
-1076 TSNIVYKTISYNKNN
+1076 TSNIIYKLVNYK
-1091 SVYTG
+1091 G
-1096 KVGEFGNIK
+1096 KTYGILKFG
-1105 VSDIT
+1105 DIDVTDVT

-1118 DDGSKIQYLLNLII
+1118 DDGSTIQYLLNLII
-1132 AFEFD
+1132 DFEFN
-1137 IGTYPNAQ
+1137 IGDYPNQQ
-1145 NGRFKV
+1145 NGAFKV
-1151 KITKVSTTEIKISQY
+1151 KITKVSATQIKISQY
-1166 IEDIRARK
+1166 IRDINKNK
-1174 YYLVNEINVNTTS
+1174 YYLMNEYTVNTTS
-1187 TQPIQQNIRGFKFE
+1187 TQTIQQNIRGFKFE
-1201 YVYGGLGTK
+1201 YVLGGLGTK
-1210 FDILNEY
+1210 FDVLNDY

-1232 IFGNTK
+1232 LFGNSK
-1238 QKPTSDLFNSDGTIK
+1238 QKLTSDLFNSEGNFK
-1253 DINLSAPYV
+1253 DIDLHPQYINP
-1262 NQHMCIKVTKLEG
+1262 HMCVKVTKLEG
-1275 YNTIEDFTRGLTEV
+1275 YNTMEDFTRGLTEV
-1289 QNID
+1289 HDVDFY